1 MALQR
6 RHSVPVELLV
16 SPEPSQSRSY
26 PSLPQLSPDSA
37 PGPVSK
43 LVKPSNEFMVKAEA
57 LASMNFELGLR
68 HAHAHALR
76 LEAQVHRIVAKNAD
90 DQDFRR
96 EHEARL
102 TMVMREVKAVKLYMA
117 RFNDEPV
124 VTQAE
129 VDKLR
134 QEMLKEMQDW
144 RRELNDLRAKLD
156 ALKPELGIET
166 RKIEKEPEVNGP
178 PQGDLILS
186 LANPPSVAPIPS
198 LPSFPS
204 PTRSLP
210 AGQSALRMET
220 RAMRREKLVNRQ
232 QQFVLSSDHQRR
244 ITEAINSTKRWNRE
258 HKATQCS
265 DPEFIG
271 NYLMKQGRRDPGLA
285 KVLQQA
291 IQKRGFRA
299 IKLGTGEPW
308 RPHNLTELCHSVS
321 WRDVID
327 AATEVLVTKRHRT
340 VQVLN
345 QM

>member
-6 RHSVPVELLV
+6 RRSFPVQQLV
-16 SPEPSQSRSY
+16 SPEPSQPRSS
-26 PSLPQLSPDSA
+26 PPLSQLSSDSM
-37 PGPVSK
+37 PGPISK

-76 LEAQVHRIVAKNAD
+76 LEAQVHRVVAKTAD
-90 DQDFRR
+90 DQDYRR
-96 EHEARL
+96 KHEDRL
-102 TMVMREVKAVKLYMA
+102 TMVIREVEAVKLHMA
-117 RFNDEPV
+117 RFDGEPV
-124 VTQAE
+124 VTRGE
-129 VDKLR
+129 IDKVK
-134 QEMLKEMQDW
+134 QEILQEMQDW

-156 ALKPELGIET
+156 AMKAEWGIGT
-166 RKIEKEPEVNGP
+166 PKIEKEPEVNSP
-178 PQGDLILS
+178 TQG
-186 LANPPSVAPIPS
+186 AFIPS
-198 LPSFPS
+198 LMCPPSIPSAPS
-204 PTRSLP
+204 PSRTLP
-210 AGQSALRMET
+210 AGKPSPRRET
-220 RAMRREKLVNRQ
+220 RAMRRERLVNLQ
-232 QQFVLSSDHQRR
+232 QHFVVSSDYDHR
-244 ITEAINSTKRWNRE
+244 ITETINSTKRWNRE
-258 HKATQCS
+258 HKVTKCS

-271 NYLMKQGRRDPGLA
+271 NYLMKQGRRDPGIA

-291 IQKRGFRA
+291 IQKRAFRA
-299 IKLGTGEPW
+299 IKTATGEPW